1 MDCRASLKRIQLL
14 LIDDGYSMA
23 YTTQLEKGNELNRL
37 YESDRSV
44 HEWYRFVLSF
54 PPHLV
59 RSYVERFGLSEG
71 QTILDPFCGTGT
83 TIVEA
88 KKLGIGSVGIEANAV
103 AHFAASVKT
112 NWNIDPGELADYG
125 RAIAN
130 QARAL
135 APEAALKSEE
145 QHFGVSVYGGQLRAL
160 SAEQFRLLIKDSISP
175 LPLHKVLT
183 LLECIEEHGSTW
195 LHGHAKLALAKQ
207 AVKKI
212 SNLRFGPEIGVGK
225 IKVDAPVL
233 QPWLGA
239 LDDMADDLREIRPLS
254 GAPAE
259 VFLGDAREMHHYL
272 KPCSV
277 DAVITSPPYPNE
289 KDYSRTT
296 RLESVLLGF
305 LSSREDLRRQKK
317 QFIRSNTRSVYKADT
332 DDRWVEDIPRIQVLA
347 HSIEQRR
354 LELGKTSGFEKQYA
368 KVVRL
373 YFGGMARHLSELK
386 PLLRPGAK
394 LAYVV
399 GDQASYFRIM
409 IRTGQILAE
418 VAERLG
424 FEVLDID
431 LFRTRFSTATKE
443 HLREEVVLLR
453 WNG

>member
-1 MDCRASLKRIQLL
+1 MT
-14 LIDDGYSMA
+14 
-23 YTTQLEKGNELNRL
+23 YTTQLQNGNELNRL
-37 YESDRSV
+37 YENDRPI

-59 RSYVERFGLSEG
+59 RHYVEKFDLAKG
-71 QTILDPFCGTGT
+71 QLILDPFCGTGT
-83 TIVEA
+83 TLVEA
-88 KKLGIGSVGIEANAV
+88 KKLGIASVGVEANAM

-112 NWNIDPGELADYG
+112 DWNVRPDELADFG
-125 RAIAN
+125 RDIA
-130 QARAL
+130 
-135 APEAALKSEE
+135 EE
-145 QHFGVSVYGGQLRAL
+145 VCESTCESVQVGESASIGVIVYKGRLRTFD
-160 SAEQFRLLIKDSISP
+160 AEQSRLLIKNSISP

-183 LLECIEEHGSTW
+183 LLAAIQRHDEAN
-195 LHGHAKLALAKQ
+195 LRNHAKLALARQ
-207 AVKKI
+207 TVKDI

-225 IKVDAPVL
+225 LKADAPVL
-233 QPWLGA
+233 KPWLNA
-239 LDDMADDLREIRPLS
+239 LSLMVHDLREFQIVS
-254 GAPAE
+254 DTPATA
-259 VFLGDAREMHHYL
+259 FKADARDMRRHL
-272 KPCSV
+272 SPGSI

-305 LSSREDLRRQKK
+305 LSSREDLRRQKQ
-317 QFIRSNTRSVYKADT
+317 QFIRSNTRGVYKADS
-332 DDRWVEDIPRIQVLA
+332 DHNWVANIPRIQTLA
-347 HSIEQRR
+347 DSIEERR

-373 YFGGMARHLSELK
+373 YFGGMARHLSDLRT
-386 PLLRPGAK
+386 LLRPGAR

-409 IRTGQILAE
+409 IRTGQLLAE

-424 FEVLDID
+424 YEVLDID

-443 HLREEVVLLR
+443 HLREEVLLLR

>member
-1 MDCRASLKRIQLL
+1 MLN
-14 LIDDGYSMA
+14 GHSMA
-23 YTTQLEKGNELNRL
+23 YTTQLQKGNELNRL
-37 YESDRSV
+37 YEDDRPV
-44 HEWYRFVLSF
+44 HEWYRFVLSY

-59 RSYVERFGLSEG
+59 RSYIERFDLSES

-103 AHFAASVKT
+103 AHFAARVKT
-112 NWNIDPGELADYG
+112 GWNVDPCELVDFGKAV
-125 RAIAN
+125 AN
-130 QARAL
+130 QVLGL
-135 APEAALKSEE
+135 APETVLKCGER
-145 QHFGVSVYGGQLRAL
+145 HFGVSVYGGQLRAL
-160 SAEQFRLLIKDSISP
+160 SAEQSRLLIKDSISP

-183 LLECIEEHGSTW
+183 LLHCIEEHEATG
-195 LHGHAKLALAKQ
+195 LCAHAKLALAKQ
-207 AVKKI
+207 TVKKI

-233 QPWLGA
+233 QPWFSA
-239 LDDMADDLREIRPLS
+239 LENMADDLDVVRPLS
-254 GAPAE
+254 GTPAM
-259 VFLGDAREMHHYL
+259 VFLGDAREMRQYL
-272 KPCSV
+272 QPRSI

-305 LSSREDLRRQKK
+305 LSNREDLRRQKQ
-317 QFIRSNTRSVYKADT
+317 QFIRSNTRGVYKADT
-332 DDRWVEDIPRIQVLA
+332 DDSWVEDIPRIQALA
-347 HSIEQRR
+347 CSIEQRR

-418 VAERLG
+418 LAERLG
-424 FEVLDID
+424 YEVLDID
-431 LFRTRFSTATKE
+431 LFRQRFSTVTKE
-443 HLREEVVLLR
+443 HLREEVVLLQ